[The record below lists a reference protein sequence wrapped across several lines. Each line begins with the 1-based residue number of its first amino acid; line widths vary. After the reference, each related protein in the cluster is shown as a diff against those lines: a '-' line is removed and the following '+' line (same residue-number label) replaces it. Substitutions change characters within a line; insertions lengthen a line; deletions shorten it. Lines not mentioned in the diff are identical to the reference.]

1 MNGEPAIGRQYM
13 YQRQSTIARQVLPLE
28 VRLLGRSGQGVTS
41 VRKLPNTHVI
51 HTTGAIEARLVAR
64 IAVCDGF
71 ITTINL
77 DINAHLELRF
87 CV

>member
-13 YQRQSTIARQVLPLE
+13 YQRQSTIAQQASTPLGK

-41 VRKLPNTHVI
+41 VRTPSKHSAI

-71 ITTINL
+71 ITTINF
-77 DINAHLELRF
+77 DSNAH
-87 CV
+87 

>member
-1 MNGEPAIGRQYM
+1 M
-13 YQRQSTIARQVLPLE
+13 YQRQSTIARQVLPL
-28 VRLLGRSGQGVTS
+28 VRLGRSGQGVTS

-77 DINAHLELRF
+77 DINAHLELRVF
-87 CV
+87 RVAAESC